1 MQSSDMAR
9 PAAAVTANGPRE
21 DDHAGQRDGFSNSKS
36 SPKQQ
41 ARLRDELAAA
51 RQHLE
56 SRARN
61 NEVMIAWR
69 DELQRRIA
77 RSQFRFEAIGLHTD
91 EQHALQAEVDEFR
104 RVAAY
109 LNWRPGRSA

>member
-41 ARLRDELAAA
+41 PRLRDELAAA

-77 RSQFRFEAIGLHTD
+77 RSQLRFEAIGLHTD
-91 EQHALQAEVDEFR
+91 EQNALQAEVDEFR

-109 LNWRPGRSA
+109 LNWRPRRSA